1 MSYADDFEDVGGILA
16 EQDSYIDDCEEYEG
30 NCKRCPNKYSC
41 WSSDYSRNRIN
52 KWRGIR

>member
-52 KWRGIR
+52 RWRR